1 MEWLPEED
9 RALAGF
15 VAEGLSA
22 GSIAALHFAEVRNR
36 TRNAVM
42 GRIHRLGL
50 RGNSQHPEKLHN
62 RPAMA
67 TKRLRRV
74 VSPPGALIP
83 SLSPVT
89 FLELKN
95 GHCRF
100 VVNEGGSKALFCG
113 DPKQDRSSYCGHH
126 HRITHNY

>member
-9 RALAGF
+9 KALAGF

-22 GSIAALHFAEVRNR
+22 GSIAALHFAEIRSR

-50 RGNSQHPEKLHN
+50 RGNSQHPERLRN
-62 RPAMA
+62 RPAVNGPSIA
-67 TKRLRRV
+67 
-74 VSPPGALIP
+74 PIP

-89 FLELKN
+89 LLELKN
-95 GHCRF
+95 SHCRF

-113 DPKQDRSSYCGHH
+113 DPKQDRSSYCERH
-126 HRITHNY
+126 HRITHNF